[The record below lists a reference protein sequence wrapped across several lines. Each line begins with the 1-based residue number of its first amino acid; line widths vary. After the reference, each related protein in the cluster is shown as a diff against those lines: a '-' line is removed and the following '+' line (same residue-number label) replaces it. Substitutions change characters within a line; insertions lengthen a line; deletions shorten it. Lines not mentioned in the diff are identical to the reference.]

1 MSDDID
7 AEIDRLRQ
15 LLLAEVKGKKLSLRA
30 LERQLGIKGG
40 ATRKILAGDITL
52 SVRHVLM
59 ILKALEVPY
68 AYFFRAAYPLP
79 GDPDMAAFP
88 TEASMED
95 ALGRLVL
102 QVLRKQL
109 LGEAEGREGQD

>member
-15 LLLAEVKGKKLSLRA
+15 LLLATVKGKDLSLRA

-40 ATRKILAGDITL
+40 ATRKILKGDITL
-52 SVRHVLM
+52 SMRHVLM
-59 ILKALEVPY
+59 ILKALGVPY

-79 GDPDMAAFP
+79 GDPGMAALP

-95 ALGRLVL
+95 ALGRLLVQAL
-102 QVLRKQL
+102 WKQL
-109 LGEAEGREGQD
+109 LGEADGREE